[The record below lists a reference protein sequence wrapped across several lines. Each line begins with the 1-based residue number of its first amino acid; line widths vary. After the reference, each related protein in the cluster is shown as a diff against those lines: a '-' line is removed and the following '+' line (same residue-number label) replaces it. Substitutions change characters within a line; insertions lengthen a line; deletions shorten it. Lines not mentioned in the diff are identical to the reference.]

1 MVVVKYVGRFQG
13 YGSGYSDPVPFHMR
27 QFELWDE
34 QNQPTIHV
42 ETKWLKSLTTGTYG
56 PFISFS
62 NRIVCSRRSRKNIF
76 FRR

>member
-42 ETKWLKSLTTGTYG
+42 ETK
-56 PFISFS
+56 
-62 NRIVCSRRSRKNIF
+62 
-76 FRR
+76 